1 MTIMMDT
8 GNRIGAKAAIMAK
21 PEVVAAYPITPQTT
35 MVEAIAE
42 YVARGEFKGE
52 YICVE
57 SEHSAMSAC
66 IGASAAGSRTF
77 TATSSHGLLLMHEML
92 HWAAL
97 ARLPV
102 VMCNIN
108 RVIGPG
114 WNIWVDENDSISQRD
129 TGWIQFYCS
138 SNQEIFD
145 TVIQAF
151 KLAEH
156 QKIVLPV
163 MVNLNAFILSHTSM
177 PAEIP
182 EQQTVDDFVGKYV
195 PHWKLDI
202 DNPITFGNIIGP
214 EYYYKVR
221 RAMQEAQQNAKQL
234 IPQIAKDWKKASG
247 YFHGDLLEYYKCEG
261 AEHILLS
268 IGAIGAESK
277 IAIDELQK
285 AGIKIGL
292 ARVRVIRPFPAEEI
306 RKLGKQADLI
316 IIDRNISIG
325 SEGVLFNE
333 AKAALYGESEAK
345 ATGFIA
351 GLGGKDVTYKDIE
364 TMCRKAMN
372 GSAKKQEWYGME
384 D

>member
-372 GSAKKQEWYGME
+372 GSAKKQDWYGME

>member
-1 MTIMMDT
+1 
-8 GNRIGAKAAIMAK
+8 
-21 PEVVAAYPITPQTT
+21 
-35 MVEAIAE
+35 
-42 YVARGEFKGE
+42 
-52 YICVE
+52 
-57 SEHSAMSAC
+57 MSAC

-247 YFHGDLLEYYKCEG
+247 FFHGDLLEYYKCEG